1 MAKHLQSFILPV
13 SATII
18 LPGIIVSWTKNTTS
32 FWERHSN
39 YFLIQLIVG
48 ATLIVFGSFLLIT
61 TVRLFVRTGKGTL
74 APWNPTRRLVV
85 SGVYAYTRNPMIS
98 GVLFI
103 LLGEAI
109 MFGSGGLFAWFL
121 SFIAVNTVYFILSE
135 EPGLEKRFKQEYVEY
150 KRHVPRWIPQLKP
163 WKGEP
168 EQ

>member
-1 MAKHLQSFILPV
+1 MARHLQSFLLPV

-18 LPGIIVSWTKNTTS
+18 LPGIILCWTKNTTS
-32 FWERHSN
+32 FWGRHSN
-39 YFLIQLIVG
+39 YFLIQLIAG
-48 ATLIVFGSFLLIT
+48 AALVFVALFLLIMT
-61 TVRLFVRTGKGTL
+61 IRLFVRIGKGTL

-98 GVLFI
+98 GVSFI

-109 MFGSGGLFAWFL
+109 MFGSDGLFAWFL

-135 EPGLEKRFKQEYVEY
+135 EPGLEKRFGQEYVEY